1 MCLLLWVVI
10 LLVALPLQLPDAD
23 PDTPWYCCLHPD
35 PQLASCLVPE
45 EPHDMNTSAATDP
58 TLSHVSYANC
68 IGFRPA
74 HRAAAGAA
82 EGDEE
87 LHAQNVAHF
96 SAVVAAAASGI
107 APGDDLLVLGW
118 LAKQRPEALLTGVTV
133 PRELRQLAPE
143 YGGSLVGGGWGLGG
157 VRCRGQLT
165 ACWQLRRFQ
174 GSGQGCTQ
182 VDAGLCL
189 LAHAWPHSEVFSVS

>member
-1 MCLLLWVVI
+1 
-10 LLVALPLQLPDAD
+10 
-23 PDTPWYCCLHPD
+23 
-35 PQLASCLVPE
+35 
-45 EPHDMNTSAATDP
+45 MNTSAATDP
-58 TLSHVSYANC
+58 TLAHVSYANC
-68 IGFRPA
+68 IGFRSAHPA
-74 HRAAAGAA
+74 AAGAGAA

-143 YGGSLVGGGWGLGG
+143 YGGSLGLVGAG
-157 VRCRGQLT
+157 V
-165 ACWQLRRFQ
+165 
-174 GSGQGCTQ
+174 
-182 VDAGLCL
+182 
-189 LAHAWPHSEVFSVS
+189 